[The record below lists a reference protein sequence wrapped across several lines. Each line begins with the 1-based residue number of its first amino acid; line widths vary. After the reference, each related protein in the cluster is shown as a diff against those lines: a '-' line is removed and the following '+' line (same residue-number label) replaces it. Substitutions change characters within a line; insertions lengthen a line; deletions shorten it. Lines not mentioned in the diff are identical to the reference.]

1 MNNKFSVIVIGA
13 GHAGCEAA
21 LASARMGYKT
31 LLSTINMDTIG
42 LMPCNPS
49 IGGPGKSHLVYEI
62 DALGGEMARNTE
74 KSYLHIKTLNT
85 SKGPAVRA
93 VRAQIDKSLYSQ
105 EMKKTL
111 VETENLTLIQAEISE
126 ILVENKTVIG
136 VKTATGIVYLGD
148 KVIITSGTYLRSEI
162 VIGPVKYEGGPHNQ
176 MPSVMLSENL
186 TSLGIKLDRYQTA
199 TPPRIKKHTIDFSRL
214 KEVESDNPVPEMS
227 FFEKRNEKIK
237 NLNTHVAAT
246 NQNTVEKL
254 REGLPFSPLVLKN
267 ITDKGPRYC
276 PSIDRKI
283 INFPQKVTHHIF
295 VEPEGF
301 ETEEIY
307 LQGLTSATPENIQ
320 LKVLRTIEGFEN
332 VEIMRPAYG
341 IEYDFIAPGQ
351 ILKTMELIN
360 IKGLYSAGQ
369 INGTSG
375 YEEAAAQGIVAG
387 INAVLSLEK
396 KPPFIPNR
404 GESYIGVLIDDLVTK
419 EHYEPYRIF
428 TSSAEYRLIL
438 RQDNAVLRLS
448 PYGYK
453 VGLLKKKDFDKV
465 RQYRMKLYIEKRR
478 LKKTYIKNSENSEKI
493 FEKLSQGNIKGKES
507 AYDILKRPNT
517 DFKTL
522 EQLGY
527 NTEASF
533 EIQKI
538 LETEIKYEGY
548 ILKQKKEVNRLKKIE
563 NLKIPENIDYD
574 IIPHISTEAKQNLK
588 KYRPEVFGQIKN
600 MPGISTT
607 ELNMIYVW
615 LKK

>member
-21 LASARMGYKT
+21 LATARMGYKT

>member
-1 MNNKFSVIVIGA
+1 
-13 GHAGCEAA
+13 
-21 LASARMGYKT
+21 
-31 LLSTINMDTIG
+31 
-42 LMPCNPS
+42 
-49 IGGPGKSHLVYEI
+49 
-62 DALGGEMARNTE
+62 
-74 KSYLHIKTLNT
+74 
-85 SKGPAVRA
+85 
-93 VRAQIDKSLYSQ
+93 
-105 EMKKTL
+105 
-111 VETENLTLIQAEISE
+111 
-126 ILVENKTVIG
+126 
-136 VKTATGIVYLGD
+136 
-148 KVIITSGTYLRSEI
+148 
-162 VIGPVKYEGGPHNQ
+162 
-176 MPSVMLSENL
+176 
-186 TSLGIKLDRYQTA
+186 
-199 TPPRIKKHTIDFSRL
+199 
-214 KEVESDNPVPEMS
+214 
-227 FFEKRNEKIK
+227 
-237 NLNTHVAAT
+237 
-246 NQNTVEKL
+246 
-254 REGLPFSPLVLKN
+254 
-267 ITDKGPRYC
+267 
-276 PSIDRKI
+276 
-283 INFPQKVTHHIF
+283 
-295 VEPEGF
+295 
-301 ETEEIY
+301 
-307 LQGLTSATPENIQ
+307 
-320 LKVLRTIEGFEN
+320 
-332 VEIMRPAYG
+332 
-341 IEYDFIAPGQ
+341 
-351 ILKTMELIN
+351 
-360 IKGLYSAGQ
+360 
-369 INGTSG
+369 
-375 YEEAAAQGIVAG
+375 